1 MEQRQPTSD
10 LGEQPR
16 DPWKSSLAAL
26 MGLLGIV
33 LVVAGTSGL
42 LHEWEE
48 RFSYMGFVRLLV
60 PDAYE
65 IHSYVVMIVL
75 GVALGIAGNMI
86 TRRTSR

>member
-1 MEQRQPTSD
+1 
-10 LGEQPR
+10 
-16 DPWKSSLAAL
+16 

>member
-1 MEQRQPTSD
+1 MERHQPTSG

-16 DPWKSSLAAL
+16 DSWKSSLAAL
-26 MGLLGIV
+26 MSLLCIV
-33 LVVAGTSGL
+33 LLVAGTSGL

-60 PDAYE
+60 PDAYK
-65 IHSYVVMIVL
+65 IHGSVIMIVL

-86 TRRTSR
+86 TRRTNR